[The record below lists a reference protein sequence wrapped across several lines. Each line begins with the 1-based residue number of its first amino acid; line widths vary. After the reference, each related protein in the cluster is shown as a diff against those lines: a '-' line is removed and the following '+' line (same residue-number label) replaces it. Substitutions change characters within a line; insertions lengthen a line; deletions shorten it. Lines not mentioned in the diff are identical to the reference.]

1 MQGSKKYLLLVED
14 NEIDAFIIKS
24 IMKHETPQIDL
35 ITYRNGQEGLDFLN
49 DIDGSTAPLLILLDL
64 NMPICNGF
72 TFMEKYE
79 EKLYKKYPII
89 PVYVLS
95 SSFLPED
102 IVRCQ
107 KYPFIKDYL
116 VKPIGAE
123 VLRKL
128 LVNLE

>member
-1 MQGSKKYLLLVED
+1 MED
-14 NEIDAFIIKS
+14 NEIDAFIIES

-35 ITYRNGQEGLDFLN
+35 VTFRDGQEGLDFLN
-49 DIDGSTAPLLILLDL
+49 DIDGSNTAPLLILLDL

-79 EKLYKKYPII
+79 EKLYKKYPIV

-95 SSFLPED
+95 SSFHPED

-116 VKPIGAE
+116 IKPIGAE
-123 VLRKL
+123 VLSKL
-128 LVNLE
+128 LVDLE